1 MMSKPFFDVMIDW
14 KAPMLSPRQPRVVQ
28 LAAILDDAD
37 GRMVSTIDAIVDP
50 MTSNWSE
57 PVLDALI
64 NSDVSRIHGISYDI
78 ARTEGRHILDIVNE
92 FATLVTEAVVTDP
105 TSMLVAHNMAFDSRM
120 MMAEMS
126 NADLP
131 PSLLNSLRP
140 FCTMEAMT
148 PIMKCR
154 GSMAG
159 SNGRSCS
166 KPICIASAPASRTRT
181 TPWPTPWPAGQSTI
195 MAARWDGGSD
205 GRDRSRSV
213 VEFLSDRQTPERRN
227 CVILRLEQTY
237 LRDPAQRYVLAADR
251 PSPTSGRVS
260 VPTPDMCWSKPISNA
275 PTPKSAHG
283 TPIAPI
289 SNMHSHWRGHPQ

>member
-1 MMSKPFFDVMIDW
+1 MRLFFDVETTGMIDW

-37 GRMVSTIDAIVDP
+37 GKMVSTIDAIVDP

-64 NSDVSRIHGISYDI
+64 HSDVSRIHGISYDR
-78 ARTEGRHILDIVNE
+78 ARTQGRHILDIVNE

-120 MMAEMS
+120 MMAEMC

-148 PIMKCR
+148 PIMSMPGRYGKPKWPKLLEAHLHCFGTGIQNAHNALADTMACR
-154 GSMAG
+154 AIYYH
-159 SNGRSCS
+159 GREMGWW
-166 KPICIASAPASRTRT
+166 K
-181 TPWPTPWPAGQSTI
+181 
-195 MAARWDGGSD
+195 
-205 GRDRSRSV
+205 
-213 VEFLSDRQTPERRN
+213 
-227 CVILRLEQTY
+227 
-237 LRDPAQRYVLAADR
+237 
-251 PSPTSGRVS
+251 
-260 VPTPDMCWSKPISNA
+260 
-275 PTPKSAHG
+275 
-283 TPIAPI
+283 
-289 SNMHSHWRGHPQ
+289 